1 MILIAIDNFGGIDM
15 DGIKSAVMAVCA
27 VSAARCV
34 IGSIVSAS
42 KLKNQV
48 VSILDLLLA
57 FVMIAP
63 FAQGFVNFTMPDIS
77 DFELIEA
84 EYPGDPYSEAL
95 KAETEANISAVLGQ
109 QLTAAGINYV
119 SIVTDV
125 NISADYSISISSV
138 TVTAED
144 YESAA
149 LIIKSCLGVETEV
162 IKGAV

>member
-1 MILIAIDNFGGIDM
+1 M

-27 VSAARCV
+27 VSAVRCV
-34 IGSIVSAS
+34 IGSVVSAS

-48 VSILDLLLA
+48 MMLLNLLLA

-63 FAQGFVNFTMPDIS
+63 FAQGLVSFTMPDIS
-77 DFELIEA
+77 SYELIEA
-84 EYPGDPYSEAL
+84 EYPGDPYTEAL
-95 KAETEANISAVLGQ
+95 KNETESNISAVLGQ

-125 NISADYSISISSV
+125 NISVDYSISISSV

-144 YESAA
+144 FEAAA